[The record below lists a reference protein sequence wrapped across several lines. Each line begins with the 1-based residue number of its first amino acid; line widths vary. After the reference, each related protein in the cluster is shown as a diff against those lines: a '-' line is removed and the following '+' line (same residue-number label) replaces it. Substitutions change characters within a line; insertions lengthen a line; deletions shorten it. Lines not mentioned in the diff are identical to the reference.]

1 MNPAIALPDALPE
14 VPPGQR
20 RRGRLQLIL
29 ILAVVIGPM
38 ILASAMYQWRF
49 WVPETRSYHGELIG
63 TGQTRV
69 DLGVVGAEETR
80 WQLLVTVPEVCDAG
94 CKELVFLARQVHI
107 GLNRDVGRAA
117 HGLATAQPLTAD
129 YDAQLRREYPQLSRY
144 QLQLPAYGEIA
155 GKASGAQLW
164 IVDPRGNLVL
174 RYDASSKGK
183 AILKDLRHLL
193 KISQIG

>member
-1 MNPAIALPDALPE
+1 MHPAITLPE
-14 VPPGQR
+14 LSPSQR

-29 ILAVVIGPM
+29 ILTVVIGPM

-63 TGQTRV
+63 NGQTRA
-69 DLGVVGAEETR
+69 DLGVVGAEEQR
-80 WQLLVTVPEVCDAG
+80 WQLLVTVPAVCDAA

-117 HGLATAQPLTAD
+117 HGLASAQPLETD
-129 YDAQLRREYPQLSRY
+129 YDAQLRREYPQLARY
-144 QLQLPAYGEIA
+144 QLELEAYRKTA
-155 GKASGAQLW
+155 GKAAGAQLW
-164 IVDPRGNLVL
+164 IVDPHGNLVL

-183 AILKDLRHLL
+183 AILNDLRYLL

>member
-1 MNPAIALPDALPE
+1 MNSAITLPE
-14 VPPGQR
+14 ISPSQR

-63 TGQTRV
+63 NGQARA
-69 DLGVVGAEETR
+69 DLGVVGADEQR
-80 WQLLVTVPEVCDAG
+80 WQLLVTVPDVCDSA

-107 GLNRDVGRAA
+107 ALNRDVTRAT
-117 HGLATAQPLTAD
+117 HGLATAQPLSGD
-129 YDAQLRREYPQLSRY
+129 YDAQLHREYPQLTRY
-144 QLQLPAYGEIA
+144 QLQLDAYS
-155 GKASGAQLW
+155 KASGKTAGAQLW
-164 IVDPRGNLVL
+164 IVDPRGNVVL

-183 AILKDLRHLL
+183 AILNDLRHLL

>member
-1 MNPAIALPDALPE
+1 MNPAIALSE
-14 VPPGQR
+14 VSPSQR

-29 ILAVVIGPM
+29 ILVVVIGPM

-69 DLGVVGAEETR
+69 ELGVVGADEQR
-80 WQLLVTVPEVCDAG
+80 WQLLVTVPDICDDA
-94 CKELVFLARQVHI
+94 CKELVYLARQVHI
-107 GLNRDVGRAA
+107 GLNRDVSRAA
-117 HGLATAQPLTAD
+117 HGLATAQPLMDD
-129 YDAQLRREYPQLSRY
+129 YDAQLQREYPQLTRY
-144 QLQLPAYGEIA
+144 QLQLDAYIKTA
-155 GKASGAQLW
+155 AKVQGAQLW

-174 RYDASSKGK
+174 RYDATSKGK
-183 AILKDLRHLL
+183 AILNDLRHLL

>member
-1 MNPAIALPDALPE
+1 MNPAITLPE
-14 VPPGQR
+14 VSPSQR

-38 ILASAMYQWRF
+38 ILATAMYQWRF

-63 TGQTRV
+63 TGQTRA
-69 DLGVVGAEETR
+69 DLGVVGADEPR
-80 WQLLVTVPEVCDAG
+80 WQLLVTVPDDCDDA

-107 GLNRDVGRAA
+107 GLNRDVARAA
-117 HGLATAQPLTAD
+117 HGLATAQPLTDA
-129 YDAQLRREYPQLSRY
+129 YDAQLRREYPQLARY
-144 QLQLPAYGEIA
+144 QLELQAYDN
-155 GKASGAQLW
+155 ASGKGEGAHLW

-183 AILKDLRHLL
+183 AILDDLRHLL